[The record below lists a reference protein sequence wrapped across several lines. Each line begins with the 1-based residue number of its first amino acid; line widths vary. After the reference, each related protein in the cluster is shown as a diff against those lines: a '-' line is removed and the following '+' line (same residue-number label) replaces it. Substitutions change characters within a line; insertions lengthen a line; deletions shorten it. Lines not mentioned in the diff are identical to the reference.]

1 MKTIPPLLLAEL
13 QADMTSLAYIW
24 TIEMADGRV
33 IRGTEHDVDIV
44 IPPSGSSPDLF
55 AGRYFAEA
63 NVTMG
68 DIQSST
74 DLSVDNLSVDG
85 AVPDKTRDS
94 PVAYTVLDVTVDD
107 IESGLLDLAPVTV
120 LVCSWRNPSHGYWI
134 AKTGTLGAINR
145 DSDGKYTTEVRG
157 LTQQLAQTII
167 RTFSVSCDVVK
178 FGDARC
184 KFDVAAHI
192 ITGHVTAVTNRL
204 QFTVDLALASPA
216 DGFSYVGGT
225 LTFTSG
231 KNQNFSREVKVD
243 PNANSGVAVFWEQ
256 FPDDIEDDD
265 TFTLSPGCD
274 RQYTTCRDVY
284 LNLVNF
290 RGFGVFIP
298 GVNALTAG
306 PTTTTELGS

>member
-13 QADMTSLAYIW
+13 KSDLTSLAFIW
-24 TIEMADGRV
+24 TIEMADGRM
-33 IRGTEHDVDIV
+33 IRGTEHDLDVT
-44 IPPSGSSPDLF
+44 IPASGASPPDPY
-55 AGRYFAEA
+55 AGTYFAEA

-68 DIQSST
+68 DINSTT
-74 DLSVDNLSVDG
+74 DLSVDNLQVDG
-85 AVPDKTRDS
+85 AFPDKTTDS
-94 PVAYTVLDVTVDD
+94 PVRYTVLDVTVDD
-107 IESGLLDLAPVTV
+107 IESGLLDLAPVTI

-167 RTFSVSCDVVK
+167 RTFSVSCNAVK

-184 KFDVAAHI
+184 KYPVADHTV
-192 ITGHVTAVTNRL
+192 TGHVTAVENRL
-204 QFTVDLALASPA
+204 QFTVSIPA
-216 DGFSYVGGT
+216 DSPPSIFSFVGGD

-231 KNQNFSREVKVD
+231 ANQNFFREVKVD
-243 PNANSGVAVFWEQ
+243 PNFNTGVIVFWEQ
-256 FPDDIEDDD
+256 FPADIEDGD
-265 TFTLSPGCD
+265 TFTLSIGCD
-274 RQYTTCRDVY
+274 RQYLTCKRY
-284 LNLVNF
+284 GNLPNF

>member
-13 QADMTSLAYIW
+13 RSDLTSLAFIW

-33 IRGTEHDVDIV
+33 IRGTEHDLDVV
-44 IPPSGSSPDLF
+44 IPGGSSPEDPF
-55 AGRYFAEA
+55 AGTYFAEA

-68 DIQSST
+68 DINSTT
-74 DLSVDNLSVDG
+74 DLSVDNLEVTG
-85 AVPDKTRDS
+85 AFPDQTTDS

-107 IESGLLDLAPVTV
+107 IESGLLDQAPVTV

-167 RTFSVSCDVVK
+167 RTFSVSCNVVK
-178 FGDARC
+178 FGSGRC
-184 KFDVAAHI
+184 HFDLPAHT

-204 QFTVDLALASPA
+204 QFAVSIPA
-216 DGFSYVGGT
+216 DSPPGVFSYVGGE
-225 LTFTSG
+225 LTFSSG
-231 KNQNFSREVKVD
+231 ENENFTREVKVD
-243 PNANSGVAVFWEQ
+243 PHFNGGEVVFWEQ
-256 FPDDIEDDD
+256 FPADVNVNDN
-265 TFTLSPGCD
+265 FSLSIGCD
-274 RQYTTCRDVY
+274 RQYLTCKRY
-284 LNLVNF
+284 GQLPNF

-298 GVNALTAG
+298 GVNSLTAG

>member
-13 QADMTSLAYIW
+13 KADLTSLAFIW

-33 IRGTEHDVDIV
+33 IRGTEHDLDIV

-55 AGRYFAEA
+55 AGTYFAEA

-68 DIQSST
+68 DIASNT
-74 DLSVDNLSVDG
+74 DLSVDNLQVDG
-85 AVPDKTRDS
+85 AFPDKTRDS

-107 IESGLLDLAPVTV
+107 IEAGLLDLAPVTV
-120 LVCSWRNPSHGYWI
+120 LICSWRNPAHGYWI

-167 RTFSVSCDVVK
+167 RTFSVSCDAVE

-184 KFDVAAHI
+184 KFDVAAHTQ
-192 ITGHVTAVTNRL
+192 TGSVTAVTNRL
-204 QFTVDLALASPA
+204 QFTVSVPSPGA
-216 DGFSYVGGT
+216 GFSFVGGK

-231 KNQNFSREVKVD
+231 KNANFFREVKID
-243 PNANSGVAVFWEQ
+243 PLANAGVIVFWEP
-256 FPDDIEDDD
+256 FPEDVEDGD
-265 TFTLSPGCD
+265 AFTLSIGCD
-274 RQYTTCRDVY
+274 RQYGTCKSY
-284 LNLVNF
+284 GNLPNW